1 MHYEERGAGRPL
13 LLVPGIP
20 AIASDWAPL
29 AEPLSR
35 SRRVIAYDN
44 RGSGAT
50 TVTPPPYTTAGL
62 AADAVAL
69 LDALEIE
76 RADVFG
82 MSLGG
87 MIAQELALGWP
98 ERVDRLV
105 LGCTHCGLAHAEAPE
120 REAGRAFAMETDD
133 WSERMTALAGFA
145 FAPGVEGQFLDRFVE
160 KKSADVQEPEGYQGQ
175 IAAVLAHDSY
185 DRLPGLARP
194 TLIVTATAIA
204 SSPAPAAIR
213 CTSASPARD
222 WRWWPAPGTCSSWS
236 GRRRACGCSRSSCRP
251 RAPPRPGPPLRARD
265 PSPAR
270 ARRARG
276 RGSRCGR
283 SRAARRCSRTRREP
297 RRAPPCRRSAGRC
310 A

>member
-1 MHYEERGAGRPL
+1 VPSVALGDIEMHYEERGAGRPL
-13 LLVPGIP
+13 LLIPGIP

-35 SRRVIAYDN
+35 NRRVIAYDN

-50 TVTPPPYTTAGL
+50 TVTPAPYTAAGL

-105 LGCTHCGLAHAEAPE
+105 LGCTHCGLAHAEPPD

-133 WSERMTALAGFA
+133 WAERMAALAPFA
-145 FAPGVEGQFLDRFVE
+145 FAPGVDGEFLTRFIE
-160 KKSADVQEPEGYQGQ
+160 KKSGDVQEPEGYRGQ
-175 IAAVLAHDSY
+175 IAAAVNHDTY
-185 DRLPGLARP
+185 DRLPGLSPP
-194 TLIVTATAIA
+194 TLIVTGDSDRVI
-204 SSPAPAAIR
+204 PAP
-213 CTSASPARD
+213 
-222 WRWWPAPGTCSSWS
+222 SSHVLHE
-236 GRRRACGCSRSSCRP
+236 RIP
-251 RAPPRPGPPLRARD
+251 
-265 PSPAR
+265 
-270 ARRARG
+270 
-276 RGSRCGR
+276 GSRLEVV
-283 SRAARRCSRTRREP
+283 AD
-297 RRAPPCRRSAGRC
+297 AGHLFFLERP
-310 A
+310 AQSLRLLDEFLL

>member
-1 MHYEERGAGRPL
+1 VPAVALGDIEMHYEERGAGRPL

-29 AEPLSR
+29 AEPLSA

-50 TVTPPPYTTAGL
+50 TVTAAPYTTAGL

-69 LDALEIE
+69 LDALGIE

-105 LGCTHCGLAHAEAPE
+105 LGCTHCGLAHAEPPA

-133 WSERMTALAGFA
+133 WAERMTALAGFA
-145 FAPGVEGQFLDRFVE
+145 FAPGVDGEFLDRFIQ
-160 KKSADVQEPEGYQGQ
+160 KKSADVQEPEGYRGQ

-185 DRLPGLARP
+185 ARLPELAHP
-194 TLIVTATAIA
+194 TLILTGDSDRVI
-204 SSPAPAAIR
+204 PAP
-213 CTSASPARD
+213 
-222 WRWWPAPGTCSSWS
+222 SSDVLHE
-236 GRRRACGCSRSSCRP
+236 RIP
-251 RAPPRPGPPLRARD
+251 
-265 PSPAR
+265 
-270 ARRARG
+270 
-276 RGSRCGR
+276 GSRLEVV
-283 SRAARRCSRTRREP
+283 AD
-297 RRAPPCRRSAGRC
+297 AGHLFFLERPEETLRLLDEFLL
-310 A
+310 